1 MNGTIYEEI
10 KKNGDSKK
18 KEKLKFMVTLLST
31 NLLVATI
38 CLSLFS
44 SPSSPVPQKKSPR
57 KIHPHFKMIVVP
69 LTVLIDLDLSA
80 PEIPVTLMNKDKKIL
95 IPKAYLH
102 EKLISSS
109 REIEIVPQFR
119 IEIPED
125 QVMQI
130 SADGNEAMIALP
142 ELKIPEKVLKPSHKR
157 ESHYEVN
164 L

>member
-1 MNGTIYEEI
+1 
-10 KKNGDSKK
+10 
-18 KEKLKFMVTLLST
+18 
-31 NLLVATI
+31 
-38 CLSLFS
+38 
-44 SPSSPVPQKKSPR
+44 
-57 KIHPHFKMIVVP
+57 MIVVP

-109 REIEIVPQFR
+109 KEIEIVPQFR